1 MPRNILRACTAALL
15 LNACTAAPPPAPATR
30 PPAPAVESSAACQVG
45 PNGGPATLADRG
57 IGGTGAPTAFADKG
71 IGGTGISGNGI
82 EQANTQKTGVLGV
95 ITGFASICVGGE
107 EVAYAPTTPVSV
119 DGQPATP
126 ADLRAGQ
133 VAAIQA
139 TGPGLQAQQVLIR
152 HEVIGPVQSTSPPGL
167 LIVAGQRVSLTPATL
182 GQQPPVGAWVAVSGF
197 RGADGT
203 IAATRIDPAPP
214 TTVELAGTVTAD
226 GPTLR
231 IGAAT
236 LLPAPGAPIPL
247 APGQSVIIAGQW
259 QNGAIIVE
267 SAQPDPLAAGPY
279 GYFPPD
285 TAVVVFE
292 TFGGFA
298 EGRLFLDRAIQRG
311 PAGAIRRSRIDLE
324 RQGSGALRPT
334 GTRDPGP
341 QSQSL
346 FAPASSRTSSG
357 LEPAP
362 IPGRTPLFGAGPD
375 FHNELAPGAPPRTRE
390 WPGNP
395 PAFNGGAPLSP
406 GGGVTGPY
414 FGGFG
419 GSNFRPR

>member
-15 LNACTAAPPPAPATR
+15 LNACTAAPPPAPATP
-30 PPAPAVESSAACQVG
+30 PPAPAVESSACQVG
-45 PNGGPATLADRG
+45 PNGGPAPLADRG
-57 IGGTGAPTAFADKG
+57 IGGTGAPPVALADKG
-71 IGGTGISGNGI
+71 IGGTGI
-82 EQANTQKTGVLGV
+82 QPADAQKTGVLGV

-107 EVAYAPTTPVSV
+107 EVAYAPTTPVSI

-133 VAAIQA
+133 LAAIQA

-214 TTVELAGTVTAD
+214 NTIELAGTVTAD

-231 IGAAT
+231 IGAVT
-236 LLPAPGAPIPL
+236 LLPAPDAHPSRSPPASRSSSSASGKTAPSSLNPPNPTPSRPAPTATSPPIPPL
-247 APGQSVIIAGQW
+247 SSSKPSAALPRAASSSTAPSSAAPPAPSAAPASTS
-259 QNGAIIVE
+259 NGKAPAR
-267 SAQPDPLAAGPY
+267 SAQPA
-279 GYFPPD
+279 
-285 TAVVVFE
+285 
-292 TFGGFA
+292 
-298 EGRLFLDRAIQRG
+298 RAT
-311 PAGAIRRSRIDLE
+311 PARKAS
-324 RQGSGALRPT
+324 
-334 GTRDPGP
+334 
-341 QSQSL
+341 SL
-346 FAPASSRTSSG
+346 FAPASSRTPSG

-419 GSNFRPR
+419 GGNFRPR